1 MPRPCLG
8 RGSLGLRSFALAYLG
23 SPAPPQG
30 RPSRHESELAAPLLG
45 QRRPWV
51 GLGLRDCRG
60 WEQAGGRRPPSGRQ
74 APRRGRCNATQL
86 LSIVRE
92 EIFPIFYTELSCVAG
107 GWPFS
112 FVPQVALRS
121 YCATQKTQHPS
132 HQRRAAGGHKDRSNF
147 LSTPDVDS
155 CGQKVWT
162 SRADKR
168 CEGRGNKTENNSH
181 RDATWR
187 PPSPSLDKKIGHPAD
202 SKRKAA
208 EGRRGEE
215 AGR

>member
-1 MPRPCLG
+1 MRPNAPRLRQSFHRLATLSCFGYLGSPSPPQGRPSRPRASLPRPCLG

-86 LSIVRE
+86 LSVVRE

-155 CGQKVWT
+155 GGQKVWT

-168 CEGRGNKTENNSH
+168 CQ
-181 RDATWR
+181 
-187 PPSPSLDKKIGHPAD
+187 
-202 SKRKAA
+202 RK
-208 EGRRGEE
+208 
-215 AGR
+215 